1 MLHRK
6 YWLLS
11 AGVIDKAIAEIIKN
25 MKSVILLFLM
35 KLILLLASAFALFL
49 LFGCTAQ
56 PPPSAA
62 IGSALQA
69 EIVCSSSEP
78 TKIMFKA
85 HNLSKSGTLVNS
97 MPLGTIKLTNLTG
110 GALTG
115 ISCTGSNAF
124 AENVPGCPSSVA
136 PGIDID
142 LTPIAGTI
150 GSHSYS
156 SIEINYTDAFGFNK
170 SATISCSGEITIS

>member
-1 MLHRK
+1 
-6 YWLLS
+6 
-11 AGVIDKAIAEIIKN
+11 
-25 MKSVILLFLM
+25 M

-49 LFGCTAQ
+49 LFGCTVR

-69 EIVCSSSEP
+69 QIVCSSSDP
-78 TKIMFKA
+78 TKIMVKA
-85 HNLSKSGTLVNS
+85 HNLSKSGTLVSS

-110 GALTG
+110 GTITE

-124 AENVPGCPSSVA
+124 AENVPGCPSSA
-136 PGIDID
+136 ASGADID
-142 LTPIAGTI
+142 LTPIAGSI

-170 SATISCSGEITIS
+170 SATIGCGGEITIG

>member
-1 MLHRK
+1 
-6 YWLLS
+6 
-11 AGVIDKAIAEIIKN
+11 
-25 MKSVILLFLM
+25 M

-49 LFGCTAQ
+49 LLGCTAR
-56 PPPSAA
+56 PPPSVD

-69 EIVCSSSEP
+69 QIVCSSNDP
-78 TKIMFKA
+78 AKIMLKA
-85 HNLSKSGTLVNS
+85 HNLSKSGTLVSS

-110 GALTG
+110 GTLTG

-136 PGIDID
+136 SGTDID
-142 LTPIAGTI
+142 LTPIAGSI

-170 SATISCSGEITIS
+170 SATISCGGEITIS